1 MNVHIGVGKA
11 AICIS
16 HRMPVPAFR
25 IAVFTHGRIAE
36 YGSYAEWMAQ
46 IDTDAMCF
54 SIQVK
59 GACGII
65 CSLLNWKPD
74 ERRKRCSIR
83 K

>member
-1 MNVHIGVGKA
+1 MSILA
-11 AICIS
+11 WA
-16 HRMPVPAFR
+16 RR
-25 IAVFTHGRIAE
+25 RYVFPTECQFLLFESPYLPMAGLRNMEVI
-36 YGSYAEWMAQ
+36 AEWMAQ

-54 SIQVK
+54 SIQIK